1 MRWCD
6 HVESHGE
13 VAIMQKLSINL
24 LQAELIPEQPLWTL
38 KRVVVVW
45 GIALVL
51 MISWGVTA
59 HYQLESTERQLAL
72 LNQEKAK
79 ADAKLAGLE
88 QRVAQ
93 NKADAVLQEKLA
105 TLKLLLQNKTMLHEQ
120 LTDASSTY
128 AAGFSQAMTELSQLH
143 HNDISLQQVKMNA
156 EQLMFSGLAKTPEA
170 VPEWLAAFETST
182 FLSGQFFRHFSL
194 SENEQ
199 KVTQFTVSSSNE
211 PNLVED

>member
-1 MRWCD
+1 
-6 HVESHGE
+6 
-13 VAIMQKLSINL
+13 MQKLSINL
-24 LQAELIPEQPLWTL
+24 LRAELIPEQPLWTL
-38 KRVVVVW
+38 KRVLSVW
-45 GIALVL
+45 LAALVL
-51 MISWGVTA
+51 MIFWGVIV
-59 HYQLESTERQLAL
+59 HYQLESTESQLAL
-72 LNQEKAK
+72 LSQETAK
-79 ADAKLAGLE
+79 TDTKLADLE

-93 NKADAVLQEKLA
+93 NKADALLQEKLA

-156 EQLMFSGLAKTPEA
+156 KQLTFSGLAKTPEA
-170 VPEWLAAFETST
+170 VPAWLAAFESST

-199 KVTQFTVSSSNE
+199 KITQFTVSSNNE
-211 PNLVED
+211 LNSAEE